1 MTTTTLILNEGTAEE
16 PSYGVVTIDGQRS
29 TWNAAPDRSSLA
41 QAQALAAYILAIRG
55 GTLLTTGETIVAPSG
70 QTLTAV

>member
-1 MTTTTLILNEGTAEE
+1 MNATTLILNEGTAET
-16 PSYGVVTIDGQRS
+16 PLYTVVTIDGQRS
-29 TWNAAPDRSSLA
+29 TWNAAPDRTSLP

-55 GTLLTTGETIVAPSG
+55 GTLLTTGQTIVAPSG